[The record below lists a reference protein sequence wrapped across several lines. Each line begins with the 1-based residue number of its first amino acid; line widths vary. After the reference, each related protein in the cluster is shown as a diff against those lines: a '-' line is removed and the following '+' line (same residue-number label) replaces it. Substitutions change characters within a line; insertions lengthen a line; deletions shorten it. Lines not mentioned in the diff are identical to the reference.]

1 MSTRKSLC
9 HTFINNSHLL
19 NLRVIPSL
27 KFDHHICSTQS
38 VQLGAPLFE
47 ASMIQRLA
55 RFVQL
60 L

>member
-47 ASMIQRLA
+47 AIL
-55 RFVQL
+55 
-60 L
+60 